1 MLARLRRRRREH
13 LLETAKKLAVSG
25 SQPTEAEIENRKHPG
40 LWKGGL
46 LGGRRT
52 PRDDAYTRGRW

>member
-1 MLARLRRRRREH
+1 MLARLRVRRREH
-13 LLETAKKLAVSG
+13 LLETAEKLVVPG
-25 SQPTEAEIENRKHPG
+25 SQPTEAEIENRRHAG